1 MTLVWQACFRDIE
14 KIIEAADRRDILC
27 LTDFFMRCVL
37 EVLTCMKKEKKSS
50 VLNEIDNVFDQ
61 LQGKMPTEK

>member
-1 MTLVWQACFRDIE
+1 MTSVWQAGFSDIE
-14 KIIEAADRRDILC
+14 KVIEAADRRDILC

-37 EVLTCMKKEKKSS
+37 EVLACMKKEKKSA

-61 LQGKMPTEK
+61 LQGKMPTKK